1 MMCLLAP
8 PRPQSGPLAGVA
20 LALLLAVSGCAGCDG
35 RPTDGLQGDVRSN
48 GSSTVGPLAEAVA
61 EEFMRDNPGV
71 RVTVGVSG
79 TGGGF
84 GKFARGE
91 SDISN
96 ASRPI
101 KPEEIADA
109 AAGGVTFVELPVA
122 YDGLAV
128 VVHPENTWATCLSL
142 GELKAIWE
150 PESAVDSWADIR
162 PGFPDREIV
171 LYGPGTD
178 SGTYDYFTGAVV
190 GEEGESRTD
199 FAASEDDN
207 VIVQGVEGDVGA
219 LGFFGLAFYEA
230 NAERLRLVA
239 VDSTASGPPR
249 PARCILPTAETVS
262 DGRYAPLARPEFIYV
277 RTSSLANPAV
287 ATFVETFLAL
297 APDLAREVGAV
308 PLPPATMALVRARFT
323 SRTEGSAFSGIPA
336 GTRVDAVLNSASAP
350 PTPRPAPPA
359 P

>member
-1 MMCLLAP
+1 MHTRVLFAAATLIL
-8 PRPQSGPLAGVA
+8 SGLT
-20 LALLLAVSGCAGCDG
+20 GCAGCDG
-35 RPTDGLQGDVRSN
+35 RAEGGLRGEVRAD
-48 GSSTVGPLAEAVA
+48 GSSTVFPLAEAVA
-61 EEFMRDNPGV
+61 EEFMRDHPGV
-71 RVTVGVSG
+71 RATVGVSG

-84 GKFARGE
+84 AAFGRGE
-91 SDISN
+91 TDIST

-101 KPEEIADA
+101 KGGEIETAT
-109 AAGGVTFVELPVA
+109 AAGIGFIELPVA

-128 VVHPENTWATCLSL
+128 VVHPENTWATCLSVA
-142 GELKAIWE
+142 ELKAIWE
-150 PESAVDSWADIR
+150 PNSAVRSWAQVR
-162 PGFPDREIV
+162 RGFPDREIV

-178 SGTYDYFTGAVV
+178 SGTYDYFTEAVV
-190 GEEGESRTD
+190 GEDGASRTD
-199 FAASEDDN
+199 YSVSEDDN
-207 VIVQGVEGDVGA
+207 VLVQGVEGDEGS
-219 LGFFGLAFYEA
+219 LGFFGLAYYEA
-230 NAERLRLVA
+230 NAERLGLVG
-239 VDSTASGPPR
+239 VDSTTTGPAQA
-249 PARCILPTAETVS
+249 ARCVSPTVETVS

-350 PTPRPAPPA
+350 PTPRPAPLA